1 MGAIGAGIY
10 AFFNRL
16 LIPFGLHHALN
27 SVFWFD
33 VAGINDL
40 GNFWGNTGTYGQTGM
55 YMTGFFP
62 FMMFGLPAAC
72 LAMYHTAKSNK
83 KKVVYGLLASAAFCS
98 FFTGVTEPIEFSF
111 MFLAP
116 GLYLV
121 HALLAGIT
129 AGITVALPVRAGFSF
144 SGGAIDLV
152 FIQINRS
159 NLGEVQIPFIIPFH
173 KLLIGPDRRGT
184 GSKPQYTIRL
194 DNNLCGNNICRFPAH
209 VHIILSFNNFHFYC
223 SFSMYL
229 VYTFP
234 LYYKLLYSQS
244 PDCSMYNPVFF

>member
-1 MGAIGAGIY
+1 MAQAKKLKINSSHRRDHLIVIITCLRAVRLRSVRKMGSFLINIY
-10 AFFNRL
+10 
-16 LIPFGLHHALN
+16 
-27 SVFWFD
+27 
-33 VAGINDL
+33 
-40 GNFWGNTGTYGQTGM
+40 
-55 YMTGFFP
+55 
-62 FMMFGLPAAC
+62 MFEKIVI
-72 LAMYHTAKSNK
+72 HK
-83 KKVVYGLLASAAFCS
+83 
-98 FFTGVTEPIEFSF
+98 I
-111 MFLAP
+111 
-116 GLYLV
+116 
-121 HALLAGIT
+121 I
-129 AGITVALPVRAGFSF
+129 VALVII
-144 SGGAIDLV
+144 SGQPLV